1 MMNVL
6 LTGTRAPA
14 TLDLARRLHAEGV
27 TVHGVDSMRFPIGRW
42 SKAFAKHHRSPRPLQ
57 DREKYIEFILALIEK
72 DGIDLIWP
80 TCEEIFHLSTAWDR
94 LSVKARLFFPK
105 LETLDVLH
113 DKGKFA
119 RFVRTLDSREVTSPV
134 TSLAASPPDVRSLI
148 WKPAYSR
155 FGAKTRFDR
164 PPENL
169 AGWIAQ
175 ERIIGKEFCSY
186 ALAVEGCVTMQVFYQ
201 AAARLGHGAACAF
214 VPYKD
219 ESAAE
224 FVRIIAKKLKFTGQL
239 AFDFI
244 KRDTDGRVF
253 VIECNPRLT
262 SGIHLLG
269 DATKLVPALT
279 GQTIEPV
286 IIGPAQLWIPTR
298 ITAPSLASVRLDR
311 IGSAADPAPMVTQ
324 ILSLAEFAWDAV
336 RHSRKLT
343 EAMTWDIEYDGPG

>member
-1 MMNVL
+1 MNVL

-57 DREKYIEFILALIEK
+57 DREKYIEFILALIEQNE
-72 DGIDLIWP
+72 IDLIWP
-80 TCEEIFHLSTAWDR
+80 TCEEIFHLSAAWDR

-119 RFVRTLDSREVTSPV
+119 AFVRTLDSEVTSPA
-134 TSLAASPPDVRSLI
+134 TSLAVSPPDVRSLI

-155 FGAKTRFDR
+155 FGAKTRFDG

-169 AGWIAQ
+169 TGWIAQ

-186 ALAVEGCVTMQVFYQ
+186 ALAEEGRVTMQVFYQ
-201 AAARLGHGAACAF
+201 ATARLGHGAACAF
-214 VPYKD
+214 DPYVD

-224 FVRIIAKKLKFTGQL
+224 LVRMIARNLKFTGQL

-244 KRDTDGRVF
+244 KRDADGRVF

-262 SGIHLLG
+262 SGIHLLVE
-269 DATKLVPALT
+269 TTRLLPALT
-279 GQTIEPV
+279 GKTIESV
-286 IIGPAQLWIPTR
+286 KTGPAQLWIPTL

-311 IGSAADPAPMVTQ
+311 IGSVADPAPMVTQ
-324 ILSLAEFAWDAV
+324 ILSLAEFAWDAI
-336 RHSRKLT
+336 RHARKLT
-343 EAMTWDIEYDGPG
+343 EAMTWDIEYNGRG